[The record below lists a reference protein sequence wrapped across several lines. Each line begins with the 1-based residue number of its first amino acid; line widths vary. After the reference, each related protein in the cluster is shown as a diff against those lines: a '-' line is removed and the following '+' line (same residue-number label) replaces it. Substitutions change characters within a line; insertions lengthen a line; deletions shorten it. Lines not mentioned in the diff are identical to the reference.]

1 MGRAAKATED
11 TKTRSKPTVEASSKR
26 APKAGSKT
34 GRPKVVKVAN
44 AKAEAKA
51 VTKVAAKPSKPK
63 KAASSGAPV
72 VTRERPGGTD
82 DELAG
87 LWVEYKQNASPAIR
101 ERLILHYAPLV
112 KYVASRVATGLPAS
126 VDQADLVSYGMFG
139 LIDALEKFEPARGN
153 KFETYAIPRIKGAII
168 DELRA
173 MDWVPRSVRF
183 KAREIEKAYANLE
196 SILKRAPTEHEIAE
210 RLGFTLR
217 ELHDV
222 INQISFVSV
231 LALDELLSVGSD
243 RGEQVSLLDTLADRG
258 VDPTTGLEGQETR
271 GLLAAAINSLSER
284 EKIVVTLYYFE
295 GLTLAEIGDV
305 LGVTESR
312 VCQIHTKAV
321 GQLRLQ
327 LVETE

>member
-1 MGRAAKATED
+1 MPRASKTEKAD
-11 TKTRSKPTVEASSKR
+11 TPVKPTKQAKDQKPATTVKSSKNDEPAAR
-26 APKAGSKT
+26 SST
-34 GRPKVVKVAN
+34 VKVATSSRVRGREPPSP
-44 AKAEAKA
+44 EAI
-51 VTKVAAKPSKPK
+51 
-63 KAASSGAPV
+63 
-72 VTRERPGGTD
+72 
-82 DELAG
+82 DELAR
-87 LWVEYKQNASPAIR
+87 LWAEFKQSEVSGARESAR

-139 LIDALEKFEPARGN
+139 LIDALEKFDLGRGN

-183 KAREIEKAYANLE
+183 KAREIEKAYSDLE
-196 SILKRAPTEHEIAE
+196 SIHKRAPTETEVAA
-210 RLGFTLR
+210 RLGVTLR
-217 ELHDV
+217 ELHEV
-222 INQISFVSV
+222 INQISFVQV
-231 LALDELLSVGSD
+231 VQLDEILSVGSD

-258 VDPTTGLEGQETR
+258 TDPTTSLEGQETR
-271 GLLAAAINSLSER
+271 GMLAAAINSLSER

-295 GLTLAEIGDV
+295 GLTLAEIGEI
-305 LGVTESR
+305 LALTESR

>member
-1 MGRAAKATED
+1 MMGAKASANG
-11 TKTRSKPTVEASSKR
+11 KAALPAKGAKPAKPAPAVKSSGSGKA
-26 APKAGSKT
+26 APT
-34 GRPKVVKVAN
+34 IKVVPRLKPV
-44 AKAEAKA
+44 AKAAGRS
-51 VTKVAAKPSKPK
+51 VTVLQEPPK
-63 KAASSGAPV
+63 QPM
-72 VTRERPGGTD
+72 
-82 DELAG
+82 DELAA
-87 LWVEYKQNASPAIR
+87 LWAEFKETASPQAR

-126 VDQADLVSYGMFG
+126 VEQADLVSYGMFG

-183 KAREIEKAYANLE
+183 KAREIEKAYSDLE
-196 SILKRAPTEHEIAE
+196 STMKRAPSEKEVAA
-210 RLGFTLR
+210 RLGVTLK

-222 INQISFVSV
+222 ITQISFVSV

-258 VDPTTGLEGQETR
+258 SDVTMGLEGQETR

-295 GLTLAEIGDV
+295 GLTLAEIGEI

-321 GQLRLQ
+321 NQLRLQ
-327 LVETE
+327 FVETE

>member
-1 MGRAAKATED
+1 MPRA
-11 TKTRSKPTVEASSKR
+11 TKTEPVGKKPKA
-26 APKAGSKT
+26 APKGKAAAAPAVT
-34 GRPKVVKVAN
+34 IVAQPVDE
-44 AKAEAKA
+44 AALELRRLWTEYKAEGSSD
-51 VTKVAAKPSKPK
+51 AA
-63 KAASSGAPV
+63 
-72 VTRERPGGTD
+72 
-82 DELAG
+82 
-87 LWVEYKQNASPAIR
+87 R

-126 VDQADLVSYGMFG
+126 VEQADLVSYGMFG
-139 LIDALEKFEPARGN
+139 LIDALEKFDLERGN

-183 KAREIEKAYANLE
+183 KAREIEKAYADLE
-196 SILKRAPTEHEIAE
+196 TQLKRAPTEHEIAE
-210 RLGFTLR
+210 RLGMSLR

-222 INQISFVSV
+222 INQISFVQV
-231 LALDELLSVGSD
+231 LQLDEILTVGGD
-243 RGEQVSLLDTLADRG
+243 RGEQVSLMDTLADRS

-271 GLLAAAINSLSER
+271 GLLSAAINSLSER

-295 GLTLAEIGDV
+295 GLTLAEIGDI

>member
-1 MGRAAKATED
+1 M
-11 TKTRSKPTVEASSKR
+11 PR
-26 APKAGSKT
+26 APKAEKAKT
-34 GRPKVVKVAN
+34 PV
-44 AKAEAKA
+44 ES
-51 VTKVAAKPSKPK
+51 SKPK
-63 KAASSGAPV
+63 KADKAAKTVKAAKNDRPAARSGPVGVASSSRV
-72 VTRERPGGTD
+72 STRQPASPEELN
-82 DELAG
+82 ELAR
-87 LWVEYKQNASPAIR
+87 LWEEFKQNEVSGARAGAR

-139 LIDALEKFEPARGN
+139 LIDALEKFDPGRGN

-183 KAREIEKAYANLE
+183 KAREIEKAYSDLE
-196 SILKRAPTEHEIAE
+196 SIHKRGPTEKEVAA
-210 RLGFTLR
+210 RLGVTLR
-217 ELHDV
+217 ELHEV
-222 INQISFVSV
+222 INQISFVQV
-231 LALDELLSVGSD
+231 LQLDEILSVGSD

-258 VDPTTGLEGQETR
+258 TDPTTALEGEETR

-295 GLTLAEIGDV
+295 GLTLAEIGDI

>member
-1 MGRAAKATED
+1 MPRASKTEKADTPAKPRKPAKAPAKD
-11 TKTRSKPTVEASSKR
+11 RKPATTVKSSKNDEPAAR
-26 APKAGSKT
+26 SST
-34 GRPKVVKVAN
+34 VKVATSSRVRGREPPSP
-44 AKAEAKA
+44 EAI
-51 VTKVAAKPSKPK
+51 
-63 KAASSGAPV
+63 
-72 VTRERPGGTD
+72 
-82 DELAG
+82 DELAR
-87 LWVEYKQNASPAIR
+87 LWAEFKQSEVSGARESAR

-139 LIDALEKFEPARGN
+139 LIDGLEKFDPGRGN

-183 KAREIEKAYANLE
+183 KAREIEKAYSDLE
-196 SILKRAPTEHEIAE
+196 SIHKRAPTETEVAA
-210 RLGFTLR
+210 RLGVTLR
-217 ELHDV
+217 ELHEV
-222 INQISFVSV
+222 INQISFVQV
-231 LALDELLSVGSD
+231 VQLDEILSVGSD

-258 VDPTTGLEGQETR
+258 TDPTTSLEGQETR
-271 GLLAAAINSLSER
+271 GMLAAAINSLSER

-295 GLTLAEIGDV
+295 GLTLAEIGEI
-305 LGVTESR
+305 LSLTESR

>member
-1 MGRAAKATED
+1 M
-11 TKTRSKPTVEASSKR
+11 PR
-26 APKAGSKT
+26 APKAEKAKTPVESSKP
-34 GRPKVVKVAN
+34 R
-44 AKAEAKA
+44 KADK
-51 VTKVAAKPSKPK
+51 AAKTV
-63 KAASSGAPV
+63 KAAKNDRPATRSGPVRVASSSRVSTRQPASPDELNELARLWEEFKQNEVSGA
-72 VTRERPGGTD
+72 R
-82 DELAG
+82 AG
-87 LWVEYKQNASPAIR
+87 AR

-139 LIDALEKFEPARGN
+139 LIDALEKFDPGRGN

-183 KAREIEKAYANLE
+183 KAREIEKAYSDLE
-196 SILKRAPTEHEIAE
+196 SIHKRGPTEKEVAA
-210 RLGFTLR
+210 RLGVTLR
-217 ELHDV
+217 ELHEV
-222 INQISFVSV
+222 INQISFVQV
-231 LALDELLSVGSD
+231 LQLDEILSVGSD

-258 VDPTTGLEGQETR
+258 TDPTTALEGEETR

-295 GLTLAEIGDV
+295 GLTLAEIGDI

>member
-1 MGRAAKATED
+1 M
-11 TKTRSKPTVEASSKR
+11 PR
-26 APKAGSKT
+26 APKAE
-34 GRPKVVKVAN
+34 
-44 AKAEAKA
+44 KAETPVELSEPTKADKTAKA
-51 VTKVAAKPSKPK
+51 VKAAKNDRPATRSGSVKVGSSSRVSTRQPATPDELNELARLWEEFK
-63 KAASSGAPV
+63 QNEVSGA
-72 VTRERPGGTD
+72 REG
-82 DELAG
+82 A
-87 LWVEYKQNASPAIR
+87 R

-112 KYVASRVATGLPAS
+112 KYVASCVAIGLPAS

-139 LIDALEKFEPARGN
+139 LIDALEKFDPGRGN

-183 KAREIEKAYANLE
+183 KAREIEKAYSDLE
-196 SILKRAPTEHEIAE
+196 SIHKRGPTEKEVAA
-210 RLGFTLR
+210 RLGVTLR
-217 ELHDV
+217 ELHEV
-222 INQISFVSV
+222 INQISFVQV
-231 LALDELLSVGSD
+231 LQLDEILSVGSD

-258 VDPTTGLEGQETR
+258 TDPTTALEGEETR

-295 GLTLAEIGDV
+295 GLTLAEIGDI

>member
-1 MGRAAKATED
+1 M
-11 TKTRSKPTVEASSKR
+11 PR
-26 APKAGSKT
+26 APKAEKAKT
-34 GRPKVVKVAN
+34 PV
-44 AKAEAKA
+44 ES
-51 VTKVAAKPSKPK
+51 SKPK
-63 KAASSGAPV
+63 KADKAAKTVKAAKNDRPAARSGPVRVASSPRV
-72 VTRERPGGTD
+72 STRQPASP
-82 DELAG
+82 DELNELAR
-87 LWVEYKQNASPAIR
+87 LWEEFKQNEVSGAREGAR

-139 LIDALEKFEPARGN
+139 LIDALEKFDPGRGN

-183 KAREIEKAYANLE
+183 KAREIEKAYSDLE
-196 SILKRAPTEHEIAE
+196 SIHKRGPTEKEVAA
-210 RLGFTLR
+210 RLGVTLR
-217 ELHDV
+217 ELHEV
-222 INQISFVSV
+222 INQISFVQV
-231 LALDELLSVGSD
+231 LQLDEILSVGSD

-258 VDPTTGLEGQETR
+258 TDPTTALEGEETR

-295 GLTLAEIGDV
+295 GLTLAEIGDI

>member
-1 MGRAAKATED
+1 MPETMKTPRAAKA
-11 TKTRSKPTVEASSKR
+11 
-26 APKAGSKT
+26 PKA
-34 GRPKVVKVAN
+34 VKA
-44 AKAEAKA
+44 AKAAKA
-51 VTKVAAKPSKPK
+51 AKTKQPAAKPAR
-63 KAASSGAPV
+63 AATTRVVSIVEGPSGK
-72 VTRERPGGTD
+72 G
-82 DELAG
+82 DELEA
-87 LWVEYKQNASPAIR
+87 LWKEFKRSASPQAR

-126 VDQADLVSYGMFG
+126 VDQSDLVSYGMFG

-183 KAREIEKAYANLE
+183 KAREIEKAYADLE
-196 SILKRAPTEHEIAE
+196 SILKRAPIEREVAD
-210 RLGFTLR
+210 RLGISIP

-243 RGEQVSLLDTLADRG
+243 RGDQVSLLDTLADKG
-258 VDPTTGLEGQETR
+258 TDPTTGLEGQETR

-295 GLTLAEIGDV
+295 GLTLAEIGDI

-321 GQLRLQ
+321 NQLRLQ
-327 LVETE
+327 FMESD

>member
-1 MGRAAKATED
+1 MPRSPKAEKAKSPVD
-11 TKTRSKPTVEASSKR
+11 LSKPTR
-26 APKAGSKT
+26 ADK
-34 GRPKVVKVAN
+34 
-44 AKAEAKA
+44 
-51 VTKVAAKPSKPK
+51 AAKTV
-63 KAASSGAPV
+63 KAAKNDRPATRSGSVRVGSSSRVSSRPPATPDELNELARLWDEFKQNEVSGA
-72 VTRERPGGTD
+72 REG
-82 DELAG
+82 A
-87 LWVEYKQNASPAIR
+87 R

-139 LIDALEKFEPARGN
+139 LIDALEKFDLGRGN

-183 KAREIEKAYANLE
+183 KAREIEKAYSDLE
-196 SILKRAPTEHEIAE
+196 SILKRGPTEKEVAE
-210 RLGFTLR
+210 RLGVTLR
-217 ELHDV
+217 ELHEV
-222 INQISFVSV
+222 INQISFVQV
-231 LALDELLSVGSD
+231 LQLDEILSVGSD

-258 VDPTTGLEGQETR
+258 TDPTTALEGEETR

-295 GLTLAEIGDV
+295 GLTLAEIGDI

>member
-1 MGRAAKATED
+1 ME
-11 TKTRSKPTVEASSKR
+11 S
-26 APKAGSKT
+26 
-34 GRPKVVKVAN
+34 
-44 AKAEAKA
+44 
-51 VTKVAAKPSKPK
+51 SKPK
-63 KAASSGAPV
+63 KTDKAAKTMKAAKNDRPATRSGPVRVASSSRV
-72 VTRERPGGTD
+72 STRQPASP
-82 DELAG
+82 DELNELAR
-87 LWVEYKQNASPAIR
+87 LWEEFKQNEVSGAREGAR

-139 LIDALEKFEPARGN
+139 LIDALEKFDPGRGN

-183 KAREIEKAYANLE
+183 KAREIEKAYSDLE
-196 SILKRAPTEHEIAE
+196 SIHKRGPTEKEVAA
-210 RLGFTLR
+210 RLGVTLR
-217 ELHDV
+217 ELHEV
-222 INQISFVSV
+222 INQISFVQV
-231 LALDELLSVGSD
+231 LQLDEILSVGSD

-258 VDPTTGLEGQETR
+258 TDPTTALEGEETR

-295 GLTLAEIGDV
+295 GLTLAEIGDI

>member
-1 MGRAAKATED
+1 MMGAKANANGKAPLPAKGKKPAKPTPTMKPPGSTKAAPAIKVVPSLKPAAKATG
-11 TKTRSKPTVEASSKR
+11 RS
-26 APKAGSKT
+26 
-34 GRPKVVKVAN
+34 VAVLPEP
-44 AKAEAKA
+44 ARQ
-51 VTKVAAKPSKPK
+51 PM
-63 KAASSGAPV
+63 
-72 VTRERPGGTD
+72 
-82 DELAG
+82 DELAA
-87 LWVEYKQNASPAIR
+87 LWAEFKGTASPQAR

-126 VDQADLVSYGMFG
+126 VEQADLVSYGMFG

-183 KAREIEKAYANLE
+183 KARQIEKAYSDLE
-196 SILKRAPTEHEIAE
+196 SMMKRAPSEKEVAA
-210 RLGFTLR
+210 RLGVTLK

-222 INQISFVSV
+222 ITQISFVSV

-258 VDPTTGLEGQETR
+258 SDVSMGLEGQETR

-295 GLTLAEIGDV
+295 GLTLAEIGEI

-321 GQLRLQ
+321 NQLRLQ
-327 LVETE
+327 FVESE

>member
-1 MGRAAKATED
+1 MPRSPKAEKANTPVELSKPMRADKAAKTVKAAKND
-11 TKTRSKPTVEASSKR
+11 RPATRSGSVKVGSSSRASSRQPATPDELNELARLWDEFKQNE
-26 APKAGSKT
+26 
-34 GRPKVVKVAN
+34 V
-44 AKAEAKA
+44 
-51 VTKVAAKPSKPK
+51 
-63 KAASSGAPV
+63 SGA
-72 VTRERPGGTD
+72 REG
-82 DELAG
+82 A
-87 LWVEYKQNASPAIR
+87 R

-139 LIDALEKFEPARGN
+139 LIDALEKFDPGRGN

-183 KAREIEKAYANLE
+183 KAREIEKAYSDLE
-196 SILKRAPTEHEIAE
+196 SIHKRGPTEKEVAA
-210 RLGFTLR
+210 RLGVTLR
-217 ELHDV
+217 ELHEV
-222 INQISFVSV
+222 INQISFVQV
-231 LALDELLSVGSD
+231 LQLDEILSVGSD

-258 VDPTTGLEGQETR
+258 TDPTTALEGEETR

-295 GLTLAEIGDV
+295 GLTLAEIGDI

>member
-1 MGRAAKATED
+1 M
-11 TKTRSKPTVEASSKR
+11 PR
-26 APKAGSKT
+26 APKAEKAKT
-34 GRPKVVKVAN
+34 PV
-44 AKAEAKA
+44 ES
-51 VTKVAAKPSKPK
+51 SKPK
-63 KAASSGAPV
+63 KADKAAKTVKAAKNDRPAARSGPVRLASS
-72 VTRERPGGTD
+72 TRVSTRQPASP
-82 DELAG
+82 DELNELAR
-87 LWVEYKQNASPAIR
+87 LWEEFKQNEVSGAREGAR

-139 LIDALEKFEPARGN
+139 LIDALEKFDPGRGN

-183 KAREIEKAYANLE
+183 KAREIEKAYSDLE
-196 SILKRAPTEHEIAE
+196 SIHKRGPTEKEVAA
-210 RLGFTLR
+210 RLGVTLR
-217 ELHDV
+217 ELHEV
-222 INQISFVSV
+222 INQISFVQV
-231 LALDELLSVGSD
+231 LQLDEILSVGSD

-258 VDPTTGLEGQETR
+258 TDPTTALEGEETR

-295 GLTLAEIGDV
+295 GLTLAEIGDI

>member
-1 MGRAAKATED
+1 VTSSGSGKAAPTIKVVPRLKPVAKAAG
-11 TKTRSKPTVEASSKR
+11 RSVTVLQEP
-26 APKAGSKT
+26 PKQ
-34 GRPKVVKVAN
+34 PM
-44 AKAEAKA
+44 
-51 VTKVAAKPSKPK
+51 
-63 KAASSGAPV
+63 
-72 VTRERPGGTD
+72 
-82 DELAG
+82 DELAA
-87 LWVEYKQNASPAIR
+87 LWAEFKETASPQAR
-101 ERLILHYAPLV
+101 ERLILQYAPLV

-126 VDQADLVSYGMFG
+126 VEQADLVSYGMFG

-183 KAREIEKAYANLE
+183 KAREIEKAYSDLE
-196 SILKRAPTEHEIAE
+196 STMKRAPSEKEVAA
-210 RLGFTLR
+210 RLGVTLK

-222 INQISFVSV
+222 ITQISFVSV

-258 VDPTTGLEGQETR
+258 SDVTMGLEGQETR

-295 GLTLAEIGDV
+295 GLTLAEIGEI

-321 GQLRLQ
+321 NQLRLQ
-327 LVETE
+327 FVESE

>member
-1 MGRAAKATED
+1 M
-11 TKTRSKPTVEASSKR
+11 PR
-26 APKAGSKT
+26 APKAEKAKT
-34 GRPKVVKVAN
+34 PVELPKST
-44 AKAEAKA
+44 KADRATET
-51 VTKVAAKPSKPK
+51 VRAAKNDRRATRSGPVRVGSSSRVSTRQPPSPEELNELARLWDEFKQNEV
-63 KAASSGAPV
+63 SGA
-72 VTRERPGGTD
+72 REG
-82 DELAG
+82 A
-87 LWVEYKQNASPAIR
+87 R

-139 LIDALEKFEPARGN
+139 LIDALEKFDPGRGN

-183 KAREIEKAYANLE
+183 KAREIEKAYSDLE
-196 SILKRAPTEHEIAE
+196 SIHKRGPTEKEVAA
-210 RLGFTLR
+210 RLGVTLR
-217 ELHDV
+217 ELHEV
-222 INQISFVSV
+222 INQISFVQV
-231 LALDELLSVGSD
+231 LQLDEILSVGSD

-258 VDPTTGLEGQETR
+258 TDPTTALEGEETR

-295 GLTLAEIGDV
+295 GLTLAEIGDI